1 MKKDCFTALSYPLN
15 KTSVEA
21 NWQWQ
26 VPNAL
31 ALMRLDNLI
40 EVIGNCYY
48 IQYCTVKKNPL
59 SYAHCSRHLSFIA
72 AKEGF
77 YLLM

>member
-48 IQYCTVKKNPL
+48 IQYCTVKKKPL
-59 SYAHCSRHLSFIA
+59 SYTHCSRHLSFIA

-77 YLLM
+77 YLAM